1 MDYEVVRRCSKKGG
15 IWKLVAI
22 ILFFAFVGMTVSAF
36 LLKRKNDEYRD
47 ALIEES
53 QNFPNTPEQE
63 LELKEIRKREW
74 RRKHALKNR
83 KTTEEIMAE
92 NRIEEI
98 E

>member
-15 IWKLVAI
+15 VWKLIAI
-22 ILFFAFVGMTVSAF
+22 VLFFAFLGMTVSAF

-47 ALIEES
+47 VLIEES
-53 QNFPNTPEQE
+53 QSFPNTPEQE
-63 LELKEIRKREW
+63 QELKEIRKREW

-83 KTTEEIMAE
+83 KTTEERMAE
-92 NRIEEI
+92 NRIEEA